1 MAATDASAGHA
12 HLDESWLR
20 DLVSDLAAI
29 ERESGSFGEREAA
42 EWVLARLSDEGVSS
56 GEVETELLHSTYWW
70 PLGLAGAAGALGG
83 RAALRGHR
91 LRGAVMG
98 AAGAFAAAT
107 DMPPGRRY
115 LREILPKQEA
125 TNVVTTVGPED
136 AERTVVLVAHHDA
149 AHSGLVFHPAIP
161 ELADRAGLIENANTS
176 PPLMWPIIG
185 GPAAVAVGS
194 LLGSRKLTRAGALV
208 SALFAAEMVDIGLRK
223 VVPGANDNATGV
235 AVLVAIARALAAD
248 PTERTRVMLVST
260 SEEANCAG
268 MEAFGRRHFP
278 ELPVDS
284 TFILSIDTVG
294 SPHLCVLRGEG
305 MRGMRD
311 YPPRALGLVDGL
323 ADELGVY
330 LFPNLRLRNAT
341 DGCIALAGG
350 YECAS
355 LASCT
360 DLKQPSN
367 YHWPSDVP
375 ENVDYS
381 SVADA
386 VRLTEA
392 LVRRLDE
399 RWLD

>member
-1 MAATDASAGHA
+1 MATADASAQTA
-12 HLDESWLR
+12 HLDQDWLR
-20 DLVSDLAAI
+20 ELVSDLAAI
-29 ERESGSFGEREAA
+29 ERESGSPGERQAA
-42 EWVLARLSDEGVSS
+42 EWTLARLGEQGAA

-70 PLGLAGAAGALGG
+70 PLGLAGAAGALGA
-83 RAALRGHR
+83 RAALRGRR
-91 LRGAVMG
+91 LRGAALG
-98 AAGAFAAAT
+98 AAGAVAAFT
-107 DMPPGRRY
+107 DMPPGPRY
-115 LREILPKQEA
+115 LRRLLHKGEA
-125 TNVVTTVGPED
+125 TNVVTSLGPDD

-161 ELADRAGLIENANTS
+161 ELADRAGLIEGANTS

-185 GPAAVAVGS
+185 GPAAVAAGS
-194 LLGSRKLTRAGALV
+194 LLGSRLLVKAGGLV
-208 SALFAAEMVDIGLRK
+208 SALFAAEMVDIGLRR

-235 AVLVAIARALAAD
+235 ATLIAIARALAEQ
-248 PTERTRVMLVST
+248 PLERTRVMLVST
-260 SEEANCAG
+260 SEEANCFG
-268 MEAFGRRHFP
+268 MQAFGERHFP
-278 ELPVDS
+278 ELPTES
-284 TFILSIDTVG
+284 TFILSVDTVG

-305 MRGMRD
+305 MTAMRD
-311 YPPRALGLVDGL
+311 YPARSLALVDGL
-323 ADELGVY
+323 AAELGIN

-375 ENVDYS
+375 ENVDYA

>member
-1 MAATDASAGHA
+1 MARTGKTAEAS
-12 HLDESWLR
+12 HLDQGWLR
-20 DLVSDLAAI
+20 ELVTDLAAI
-29 ERESGSFGEREAA
+29 DRESGSFGEREAA
-42 EWVLARLSDEGVSS
+42 EWVLARLGDEGVSS

-91 LRGAVMG
+91 ATGAALG

-115 LREILPKQEA
+115 LRELLPKREA
-125 TNVVTTVGPED
+125 TNVVTSIGPDD

-161 ELADRAGLIENANTS
+161 ELADRAGLIENADTS

-194 LLGSRKLTRAGALV
+194 LIGSRLLTRAGAIV

-235 AVLVAIARALAAD
+235 AVLIAVARALAAS
-248 PTERTRVMLVST
+248 PVERTRVMLVST

-268 MEAFGRRHFP
+268 MDAFGERHFP
-278 ELPVDS
+278 DLPVES
-284 TFILSIDTVG
+284 TFILSVDTVG

-305 MRGMRD
+305 MRGMRE
-311 YPPRALGLVDGL
+311 YPERALGLVDGI
-323 ADELGVY
+323 AEELGIH

-341 DGCIALAGG
+341 DGCVALAGG

-367 YHWPSDVP
+367 YHWQTDIP
-375 ENVDYS
+375 ENVDYG

-392 LVRRLDE
+392 LVRQLDE

>member
-1 MAATDASAGHA
+1 MASTDTTAESS
-12 HLDESWLR
+12 HLDQEWLGG
-20 DLVSDLAAI
+20 LVGELASI

-42 EWVLARLSDEGVSS
+42 EWVLARLSEEGVSS
-56 GEVETELLHSTYWW
+56 GAVETELIHSTYWW
-70 PLGLAGAAGALGG
+70 PLGLAGAAGVLGA
-83 RAALRGHR
+83 RAALRGKR
-91 LRGAVMG
+91 LRGALLG

-115 LREILPKQEA
+115 LREVLPKQEA
-125 TNVVTTVGPED
+125 TNVVTSIGPDD

-149 AHSGLVFHPAIP
+149 AHPGLVFHPAIP

-185 GPAAVAVGS
+185 GPAAVAAGS
-194 LLGSRKLTRAGALV
+194 LLGSRLLTKAGAVL
-208 SALFAAEMVDIGLRK
+208 SGGFAAAMLDIGLRK

-235 AVLVAIARALAAD
+235 AVLVAMARALAAR
-248 PTERTRVMLVST
+248 PAERTRVMLVST
-260 SEEANCAG
+260 SEEALCTG
-268 MEAFGRRHFP
+268 MEAFGQRHFP
-278 ELPVDS
+278 ELPVES
-284 TFILSIDTVG
+284 TFILSVDTVG

-305 MRGMRD
+305 MRSMRD
-311 YPPRALGLVDGL
+311 YPERSLALIDGL
-323 ADELGVY
+323 ASELNIH

-341 DGCIALAGG
+341 DGSIALAGG
-350 YECAS
+350 YQCAS

-375 ENVDYS
+375 ENVDYG

-386 VRLTEA
+386 VRLVEA

>member
-1 MAATDASAGHA
+1 MAAKAKKADTP
-12 HLDESWLR
+12 HLDEGWLR
-20 DLVSDLAAI
+20 ELVSELAAM
-29 ERESGSFGEREAA
+29 ERESGSPGERQAA
-42 EWVLARLSDEGVSS
+42 DWTLERLTEEGAG

-91 LRGAVMG
+91 LTGAVLG

-107 DMPPGRRY
+107 DMPPGPRY
-115 LREILPKQEA
+115 LRKVLPKREA
-125 TNVVTTVGPED
+125 TNVVTSIGPED

-161 ELADRAGLIENANTS
+161 ELADQAGLIEGANTS

-185 GPAAVAVGS
+185 GPAAVAAGS
-194 LLGSRKLTRAGALV
+194 LLGSRALVKAGALV
-208 SALFAAEMVDIGLRK
+208 SALFAAEMVDIGLRR

-235 AVLVAIARALAAD
+235 AVLVAIARALAKS
-248 PTERTRVMLVST
+248 PLERTRVMLVST
-260 SEEANCAG
+260 SEEANCIG
-268 MEAFGRRHFP
+268 MQAFGERHFP
-278 ELPVDS
+278 ELPTES
-284 TFILSIDTVG
+284 TFILSVDTVG

-305 MRGMRD
+305 MAAMRD
-311 YPPRALGLVDGL
+311 YPLRSLSLVDGL
-323 ADELGVY
+323 AEELGIY
-330 LFPNLRLRNAT
+330 LYPNLRLRNAT

-355 LASCT
+355 LASVT
-360 DLKQPSN
+360 DLKQPGN

-375 ENVDYS
+375 ENVDYAR
-381 SVADA
+381 VADA

-392 LVRRLDE
+392 IVRRLDE

>member
-1 MAATDASAGHA
+1 MATDSRTAEAA
-12 HLDESWLR
+12 HLDEAWLR
-20 DLVSDLAAI
+20 ELVSGLASI
-29 ERESGSFGEREAA
+29 ERESGSPGERQAA
-42 EWVLARLSDEGVSS
+42 EWTLARLVEEGAE
-56 GEVETELLHSTYWW
+56 GQVETELLHSTYWW

-91 LRGAVMG
+91 LTGMALG

-115 LREILPKQEA
+115 LRELLPKREA
-125 TNVVTTVGPED
+125 TNVVTSVGPAD

-161 ELADRAGLIENANTS
+161 ELADRAGLIEKANTS

-185 GPAAVAVGS
+185 GPAAVAAGS
-194 LLGSRKLTRAGALV
+194 LLGSRLLTRAGALV
-208 SALFAAEMVDIGLRK
+208 SALFAAEMVDIGLGGA
-223 VVPGANDNATGV
+223 VPGANDNATGV
-235 AVLVAIARALAAD
+235 AVLIAVARALRETPA
-248 PTERTRVMLVST
+248 ERTRVLLVST

-268 MEAFGRRHFP
+268 MDAFGERHFP
-278 ELPVDS
+278 ELAVES
-284 TFILSIDTVG
+284 TFILSVDTVG

-305 MRGMRD
+305 MRGLRE
-311 YPPRALGLVDGL
+311 YPERSLALVDGL
-323 ADELGVY
+323 ADELDVFLY
-330 LFPNLRLRNAT
+330 PNLRLRNAT
-341 DGCIALAGG
+341 DGCVAVAGG

-355 LASCT
+355 LASVT
-360 DLKQPSN
+360 DLKQPAN
-367 YHWPSDVP
+367 YHWPTDLP
-375 ENVDYS
+375 ENVDYG

>member
-1 MAATDASAGHA
+1 MATEQSVQAP
-12 HLDESWLR
+12 HLDQEWLR
-20 DLVSDLAAI
+20 ELVSGLAAI
-29 ERESGSFGEREAA
+29 ERESGSPGERQAA
-42 EWVLARLSDEGVSS
+42 EWTLARLGEEGAQ
-56 GEVETELLHSTYWW
+56 GEVETEHLHSTYWW

-83 RAALRGHR
+83 RAALRGKR
-91 LRGAVMG
+91 FRGAMLG

-107 DMPPGRRY
+107 DMPPGPRY
-115 LREILPKQEA
+115 LRQVLPKHEA
-125 TNVVTTVGPED
+125 TNVVTSIGPED

-161 ELADRAGLIENANTS
+161 ELADQAGLIESANTS

-194 LLGSRKLTRAGALV
+194 LIGSRLLVKAGALV

-235 AVLVAIARALAAD
+235 AVLVAIARALEAE
-248 PTERTRVMLVST
+248 PTQRTRVMLVST
-260 SEEANCAG
+260 SEEANCYG
-268 MEAFGRRHFP
+268 MQAFGERHFP
-278 ELPVDS
+278 ELPVES
-284 TFILSIDTVG
+284 TFVLSVDTVG

-305 MRGMRD
+305 MKDMRD
-311 YPPRALGLVDGL
+311 YPERSLALLDSTAEEQGI
-323 ADELGVY
+323 Y
-330 LFPNLRLRNAT
+330 LYPHLRLRNAT
-341 DGCIALAGG
+341 DGCVALWNG

-367 YHWPSDVP
+367 YHWPTDVP
-375 ENVDYS
+375 ENVDYG

-392 LVRRLDE
+392 VVRRLDE
-399 RWLD
+399 SWLD